1 VAEEALRGDPVITP
15 APKRRPRPR
24 DLLRPFRR
32 DERGQSLVEFAL
44 VFLPLC
50 LIILGGI
57 DFGFVFKDFISA
69 RQGVSDAARQA
80 SVGQFG
86 STSPGSANCRSLV
99 GAGGANTQTQNLMC
113 SVLSLVGVNQ
123 SRVRVAIDVGDSS
136 HQNTFAGPVDTNGPQ
151 PITICVQYQ
160 LQSVTGIIPF
170 INGHVAT
177 STATEMIEVSGVSPA
192 PNTAAETSFSGSWP
206 TACTSG
212 PAPA

>member
-1 VAEEALRGDPVITP
+1 VAEGALGDDTVITP
-15 APKRRPRPR
+15 APMRRPRPR
-24 DLLRPFRR
+24 GLLGAFRR

-80 SVGQFG
+80 AVGQFG
-86 STSPGSANCRSLV
+86 TTSPGTPNCRSLV
-99 GAGGANTQTQNLMC
+99 GAGGANTQTQKLMC
-113 SVLSLVGVNQ
+113 SVLSLAGIDQ

-136 HQNTFAGPVDTNGPQ
+136 HQNTFAGPTDTNGPQ
-151 PITICVQYQ
+151 PITICLQYQ

-170 INGHVAT
+170 INNKVAT
-177 STATEMIEVSGVSPA
+177 STATEMIEVSGVSPV
-192 PNTAAETSFSGSWP
+192 PNTAAETSFSGTWP
-206 TACTSG
+206 SSCTTG